1 MMRRTRSKVVEALL
15 FMFSMAVVSAIV
27 TLAILFYGGCDDTYP
42 HCAPLPDGAATRYVR
57 LPPPDL
63 YMCVPVGCGTVARG
77 MRPIAMT
84 NTRLLSSIRIDR
96 PA

>member
-63 YMCVPVGCGTVARG
+63 YMCVPVGCGTVPDHCIPVG
-77 MRPIAMT
+77 CSEDGP
-84 NTRLLSSIRIDR
+84 LSRD
-96 PA
+96 AGGDA